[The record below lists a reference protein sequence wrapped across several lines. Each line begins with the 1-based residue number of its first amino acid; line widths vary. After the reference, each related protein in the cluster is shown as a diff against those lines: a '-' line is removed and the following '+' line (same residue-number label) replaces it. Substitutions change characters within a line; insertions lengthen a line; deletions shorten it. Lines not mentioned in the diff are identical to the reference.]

1 VSSPSGGASPNAAN
15 VQYWNEVL
23 VARFERFR
31 SLFVETSDA
40 HSRGPIERAGLAP
53 GMRVLD
59 VGCGFGETTL
69 QLAGHVR
76 PGGSVLGTDCCPP
89 FLDTARADARRAGIA
104 NAEFE
109 VADAQ
114 SCHFEPEFDL
124 AFARFGTMFFESPV
138 AGMRNIRSALK
149 PGGRLLM
156 VVWAALESN
165 PWLGCA
171 KAVAQRH
178 LPSRREEAPGSRP
191 EPFSMSDPDFVTG
204 ILASAGY
211 TDVRFERTTETVRV
225 GPSVEEAL
233 AFQLAIGPAAEIIRE
248 APAEA
253 AHARAAIE
261 AELRAVLERHARAD
275 GVWMQTSSWA
285 VSASSP

>member
-1 VSSPSGGASPNAAN
+1 MSADASPNAAN

-40 HSRGPIERAGLAP
+40 HSRGPIARAGLAP

-69 QLAGHVR
+69 QLAEGVR
-76 PGGSVLGTDCCPP
+76 PGGSVLGTDCCAP
-89 FLDTARADARRAGIA
+89 FLATARADARRAGIE
-104 NAEFE
+104 NAEFV

-114 SCHFEPEFDL
+114 SCAFEPEFDL

-138 AGMRNIRSALK
+138 AGMGNIRSALV

-156 VVWAALESN
+156 VVWAPLESN

-171 KAVAQRH
+171 KAIAQRH
-178 LPSRREEAPGSRP
+178 LPSRPDAPPHTRP
-191 EPFSMSDPDFVTG
+191 GPFSMSDPDVVTG

-211 TDVRFERTTETVRV
+211 TDVSFERTTETVRV
-225 GPSVEEAL
+225 GPSLEEAL
-233 AFQLAIGPAAEIIRE
+233 AFQLSIGPAGEIIRE
-248 APAEA
+248 APEGTERERSAV
-253 AHARAAIE
+253 E
-261 AELRAVLERHARAD
+261 AELRAVLERHARPD

-285 VSASSP
+285 VSALSP